1 MTSERP
7 RRGASAAAAHRA
19 PGTMARR
26 VLVVDDNGEQRATF
40 ARALADGGYAVE
52 QAADAGEALRK
63 ALEAPPDVVVLDLVL
78 PDAHG
83 VEAAGAFRAMTR
95 TRRMPIVVV
104 TAYTDAAEQLD
115 PKRFGAEC
123 VLTKPVSDD
132 ELRAAVERCL
142 VPAGDDAQAEL

>member
-1 MTSERP
+1 
-7 RRGASAAAAHRA
+7 
-19 PGTMARR
+19 
-26 VLVVDDNGEQRATF
+26 VVDDNGEQRATF

-78 PDAHG
+78 PDARG
-83 VEAAGAFRAMTR
+83 VEVAGAFRAMTR

-115 PKRFGAEC
+115 PKRFSAEC